1 MQQDLVKKNKE
12 ELEKMKREL
21 KEILQ
26 DIATKDKHVADDY
39 DTKYQDFGDPI
50 FDDSAEAAE
59 VALYQDNL
67 SVEANLE
74 VKLQAVDHAL
84 KRIEDGSYGKCVK
97 CEGEI
102 SDERLKAQ
110 PAAKMCIDCARK

>member
-1 MQQDLVKKNKE
+1 MSNDLIKSNKE
-12 ELEKMKREL
+12 KLEKTRKEL
-21 KEILQ
+21 KRILGN
-26 DIATKDKHVADDY
+26 IATKDKHLADDY

-74 VKLQAVDHAL
+74 VKLQAIDHAL

-102 SDERLKAQ
+102 SDDRLKAQ
-110 PAAKMCIDCARK
+110 PAAKMCIDCAKS